1 MGYNVFAV
9 TPSTNSDDK
18 CDATGAFLPGAQRF
32 ANAFGGSFKSF
43 DNVGAQ
49 VKKNFLQTIQDG
61 PGGLDIFAYFGHGYK
76 TQLGSAK
83 IYTDKDREE
92 LAEVLASKMNHGGIV
107 ILYACWAGFPGG
119 FSTKLQEKMGK
130 SIWIYGHTTLGHSF
144 ANPNVSEV
152 QQDRSPKFRVLF
164 ETSELTAAWAESL
177 RYTDMWVRFPVM
189 WDEYIERELNGIR
202 LLGKWKVPSG
212 DTYVFEWSKG
222 TGKYDSLDSINKN
235 PSGAVQND
243 TSKQKGTWV
252 IDGDLEI
259 RWDGGAREAWSMPLK
274 PLAQP
279 IRGVTGFAKRLTHTL
294 PGKSQI

>member
-1 MGYNVFAV
+1 MPYNVFAV

-43 DNVGAQ
+43 NNIGAQ

-83 IYTDKDREE
+83 IYTDKDMEA
-92 LAEVLASKMNHGGIV
+92 LAEVLASKMNHGGIL

-119 FSTKLQEKMGK
+119 FSTKLQEKIGK
-130 SIWIYGHTTLGHSF
+130 SVWIYGHTTLGHSF

-164 ETSELTAAWAESL
+164 EGSDLMAAWAESL

-212 DTYVFEWSKG
+212 DTYVFEWSKAN
-222 TGKYDSLDSINKN
+222 GKYDSLDSINKN
-235 PSGAVQND
+235 PNGTVRND

-252 IDGDLEI
+252 IDRDLEI
-259 RWDGGAREAWSMPLK
+259 RWDGGGREAWSMPLK

-279 IRGVTGFAKRLTHTL
+279 ISGVSGFAKRLTHTL